1 MDPKASRLPA
11 AWRVA
16 PVLIKRWQLGAWAL
30 AIAIAL
36 VGCGGGGG
44 GGGGAVPAGPPQVI
58 ETPPSTAEASRF
70 LGQATF
76 GAQETSINQL
86 MQAGYRPWMAQQFAQ
101 PQALHRHY
109 MDRIQATL
117 PAGDN
122 VGQNE
127 VFESFW
133 QQAAVGP
140 DALRQRVA
148 FALSQIFVVSMQD
161 SEVANHPRGVA
172 SYLDMLGTHAFG
184 NYREL
189 LEAVTLH
196 PMMGIYLSH
205 LRNQREDP
213 QRGRVPDENYA
224 REVMQLFSI
233 GLFELNPDGS
243 VRTTGN
249 GRPFETYT
257 NDDIS
262 GLARVFTGFS
272 WYAGPNAADR
282 TDSRFFGGNANPE
295 RDWRPMQG
303 YPRYHSNSAKTFLG
317 TTIAQQSAND
327 PNGPEASLRVALD
340 RLFNHPNVGPFIGR
354 QLIQRLVTSNPSP
367 AYIARVSAAFANNGA
382 GVRGDMRAVL
392 TAILLDPEARLTNAA
407 ALVTDT
413 RSGRVREPVL
423 RLANWMRAFN
433 ASSATGRFQ
442 VWNTDDPQF
451 ALSQTPLRSPSVFNF
466 YRPGYVV
473 PNGSTAA
480 ANLVAPELQIAHETS
495 VAGYTNFINGVIDRG
510 VGNSVNN
517 RRDVQPQLSAEL
529 ALADRPDALV
539 DRLNLLL
546 AGGQLPAAT
555 RSTVRDAVA
564 SIPLRSVAAQNAT
577 DRANRVK
584 VATLLVMASPDYV
597 VAK

>member
-1 MDPKASRLPA
+1 M
-11 AWRVA
+11 
-16 PVLIKRWQLGAWAL
+16 
-30 AIAIAL
+30 
-36 VGCGGGGG
+36 
-44 GGGGAVPAGPPQVI
+44 
-58 ETPPSTAEASRF
+58 PPSTAEASRF

-76 GAQETSINQL
+76 GANETSINNL
-86 MQAGYRPWMAQQFAQ
+86 MQVAYRPWLEQQFAT
-101 PQALHRHY
+101 PQTLHRAY

-117 PAGDN
+117 AAGDS

-127 VFESFW
+127 LFESFW
-133 QQAAVGP
+133 TQAAVGQDP
-140 DALRQRVA
+140 LRQRVA
-148 FALSQIFVVSMQD
+148 FALSQIFVVSLQD
-161 SEVANHPRGVA
+161 GEVGNHPRGVA

-184 NYREL
+184 NYRQL

-213 QRGRVPDENYA
+213 ARGRVPDENYA

-233 GLFELNPDGS
+233 GLIELNPDGTPRS
-243 VRTTGN
+243 SGN

-282 TDSRFFGGNANPE
+282 TDTRFFGGNGNPE
-295 RDWRPMQG
+295 RDWRPMQA
-303 YPRYHSNSAKTFLG
+303 YPRFHSNSVKTFLG
-317 TTIAQQSAND
+317 TTVPQQSAND
-327 PNGPEASLRVALD
+327 PSGPEASLRVALD
-340 RLFNHPNVGPFIGR
+340 RLFNHSNVGPFIGR

-367 AYIARVSAAFANNGA
+367 AYVARVSAAFANNGS

-392 TAILLDPEARLTNAA
+392 TAILLDPEARLTSAQA
-407 ALVTDT
+407 QVTDA
-413 RSGRVREPVL
+413 RAGRVREPVL

-433 ASSATGRFQ
+433 ATSATGRFQ
-442 VWNTDDPQF
+442 VWNTDDAQF
-451 ALSQTPLRSPSVFNF
+451 SLAQTAMRSPSVFNF
-466 YRPGYVV
+466 YRPGYMV

-495 VAGYTNFINGVIDRG
+495 VAGYTNFMNGVVDRG
-510 VGNSVNN
+510 VGNTVNN
-517 RRDVQPQLSAEL
+517 RRDVQAQLSAEL

-555 RSTVRDAVA
+555 RTLVRDAVA
-564 SIPLRSVAAQNAT
+564 SIPVRTNLTQNAT

-584 VATLLVMASPDYV
+584 VATLLVMASPEFV